1 MASSLAFVREQFPF
15 LRERVVDLFEHDE
28 VFRDLCSEY
37 QACVEALERF
47 GSREPSAEAL
57 RKEYAALRLRL
68 EAEMLRHLREG
79 PQAGR
84 S

>member
-1 MASSLAFVREQFPF
+1 MASSLAYVTGQFPF
-15 LRERVVDLFEHDE
+15 LRERVADLFEHDE

-47 GSREPSAEAL
+47 GAGEVSAEPL

-68 EAEMLRHLREG
+68 EAEMLRHLREDPRAG
-79 PQAGR
+79 P

>member
-1 MASSLAFVREQFPF
+1 MATSLAYVTGQFPF

-28 VFRDLCSEY
+28 VFRDMCSEY
-37 QACVEALERF
+37 QACVEALGRF
-47 GSREPSAEAL
+47 GAGEASSEAL

-79 PQAGR
+79 YPGP

>member
-1 MASSLAFVREQFPF
+1 MASSLACVTGQFPF
-15 LRERVVDLFEHDE
+15 LRDRVVDLFDHDE

-37 QACVEALERF
+37 QACLEALARF
-47 GSREPSAEAL
+47 DGGDASAEPL

-68 EAEMLRHLREG
+68 EAEMLRILHGGPGEG
-79 PQAGR
+79 A